1 MREFKFI
8 EHTADIAVDVRGD
21 SLEELFTAS
30 AEAFSNSIADPFH
43 AIDAKTHNI
52 TLTSDSTEELLVD
65 FLNELNYL
73 AEIKKLIYVE
83 ASRVAISAKDN
94 IFELSA
100 DIKLNRIESDTEL
113 KNEIK
118 AITYHQMNIEF
129 KDNWYTTRIVFDI

>member
-30 AEAFSNSIADPFH
+30 AEAFSNSIADPFQ
-43 AIDAKTHNI
+43 AIDPKTHKL

-73 AEIKKLIYVE
+73 TEVKKLIYFE
-83 ASRVAISAKDN
+83 AVRVAISAKDN
-94 IFELSA
+94 IFELSV

-118 AITYHQMNIEF
+118 AITYHQMKIEF